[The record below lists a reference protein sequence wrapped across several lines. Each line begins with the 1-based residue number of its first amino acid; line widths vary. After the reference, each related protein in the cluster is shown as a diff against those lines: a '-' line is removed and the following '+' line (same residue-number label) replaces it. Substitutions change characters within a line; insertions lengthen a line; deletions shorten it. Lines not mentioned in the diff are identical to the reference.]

1 MQKHLWANLKYKCKI
16 NLIFGFSMLQDSVF
30 LCLILLS
37 VNKVGVFGIVN
48 IIFFMDFE
56 PLNAIIPGN
65 TNGEQCWSPLM
76 AGFP

>member
-1 MQKHLWANLKYKCKI
+1 MQKHLWANLKYNCKI
-16 NLIFGFSMLQDSVF
+16 NLIFGFSMLSRQCISMPNIA
-30 LCLILLS
+30 LCKQ
-37 VNKVGVFGIVN
+37 VWRFDIVN

-65 TNGEQCWSPLM
+65 TNVEQYWSPLT

>member
-1 MQKHLWANLKYKCKI
+1 
-16 NLIFGFSMLQDSVF
+16 MLLLGSQCFQDSVF

-37 VNKVGVFGIVN
+37 VNKFGVFGIVN

-65 TNGEQCWSPLM
+65 TNVEQYWSPLM

>member
-1 MQKHLWANLKYKCKI
+1 MGKLKIQMQNKFDFLGSQC
-16 NLIFGFSMLQDSVF
+16 FQDSVF

-37 VNKVGVFGIVN
+37 VNKFGVFGIVN

-65 TNGEQCWSPLM
+65 TNVEQCWSPLM

>member
-1 MQKHLWANLKYKCKI
+1 MGKLKIQLQNK
-16 NLIFGFSMLQDSVF
+16 FDFWFSQCFQDSVF

-37 VNKVGVFGIVN
+37 VNKFGVFGIVN

-56 PLNAIIPGN
+56 PLNAITPGN
-65 TNGEQCWSPLM
+65 TNVEQCWSPLM